1 MILHLIRHGQ
11 SEWNAERRVQG
22 QSDPPLT
29 ALGRDQARAAAEA
42 LADRPLSAVLSSDLH
57 RAWATAALVAQ
68 PHGLPVVGVA
78 GLREQR
84 LGVLEGLPMAEAL
97 TIADGMDW
105 TDPDAAVPGGESL
118 RQVYDRVAAA
128 LRPVC
133 AGEHGGQVAV
143 VSHGDAI
150 RMARCA
156 LAGEPIESAPYESV
170 PTGSVTTLH
179 LHRNPLA

>member
-1 MILHLIRHGQ
+1 VILHLIRHGQ

-22 QSDPPLT
+22 QADPPLT
-29 ALGRDQARAAAEA
+29 GLGVDQARAAADA
-42 LADRPLSAVLSSDLH
+42 LADRPLSAVLSSDLQ
-57 RAWATAALVAQ
+57 RACATAAAVAE
-68 PHGLPVVGVA
+68 PHGLVVVGVA

-84 LGVLEGLPMAEAL
+84 LGVLEGLPMTEAL
-97 TIADGMDW
+97 QRSEGMDW
-105 TDPDAAVPGGESL
+105 TDPDAFVPGGESL

-133 AGEHGGQVAV
+133 AGSVGVEVAV

-170 PTGSVTTLH
+170 PTGSVTTLQ
-179 LHRNPLA
+179 LDRNPFA

>member
-22 QSDPPLT
+22 QADPPLT
-29 ALGRDQARAAAEA
+29 ALGREQARVAADA

-57 RAWATAALVAQ
+57 RASSTAAAVAE
-68 PHGLPVVGVA
+68 PHGLAVVCDA

-97 TIADGMDW
+97 QRSGGMDW
-105 TDPDAAVPGGESL
+105 TDPDASVPGGESL

-133 AGEHGGQVAV
+133 AGAYGAEVAV

-156 LAGEPIESAPYESV
+156 LAGDPIESAPYESV

-179 LHRNPLA
+179 LDRNPLA